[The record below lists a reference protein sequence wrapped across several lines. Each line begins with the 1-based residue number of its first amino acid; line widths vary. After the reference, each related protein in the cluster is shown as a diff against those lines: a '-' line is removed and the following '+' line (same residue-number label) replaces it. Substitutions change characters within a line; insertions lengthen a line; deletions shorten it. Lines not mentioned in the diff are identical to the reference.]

1 MNNTEFMQ
9 FAQMLN
15 EYVDAKKIL
24 KVNEERLAEIQ
35 HANDIAKQLF
45 ADAQISLKMDDPL
58 QIGSIAIY
66 IDCFDMI
73 VRGKDE
79 IALFTELISTADNFE
94 IYAKNNGDI
103 VVTIMFNQ
111 ALIIKLK

>member
-15 EYVDAKKIL
+15 EYVDAKKTL

-45 ADAQISLKMDDPL
+45 ADAQISLKMEDPL
-58 QIGSIAIY
+58 QIGSVAIH

-73 VRGKDE
+73 VRGKNE